1 MIKKDKTKYGSQSI
15 NFILLVLWEG
25 GLGNALQEIRSYIL
39 KSVPYIMKL
48 LNMSMGKWVVEK
60 KITEGVE

>member
-1 MIKKDKTKYGSQSI
+1 MG
-15 NFILLVLWEG
+15 G
-25 GLGNALQEIRSYIL
+25 GLGNSLQEIRSYIL